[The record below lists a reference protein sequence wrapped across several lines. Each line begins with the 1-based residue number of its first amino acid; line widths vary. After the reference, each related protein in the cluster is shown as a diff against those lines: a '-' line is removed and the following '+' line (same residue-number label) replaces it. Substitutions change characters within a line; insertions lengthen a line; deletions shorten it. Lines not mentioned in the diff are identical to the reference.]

1 MAGQVAVTERK
12 TAVQTEHDSARC
24 LLAEVGYDHPPVGDV
39 PTLSE
44 AVRLDA
50 SGGPD
55 PAETVPMFDLIE
67 LLFFAYR
74 DFVGDADRLLEDY
87 RFGRA
92 HHRVLHFV
100 FRHPGLTVNALLDIL
115 KITKQSLNRVM
126 KDLIDG
132 HLIEVRAGTSDR
144 RRRLLH
150 PTPEGSKL
158 ALDLAHLQSE
168 RFRRTLA
175 TLPDGARAGAVAF
188 LLGMIDP
195 GQRDTVMNL
204 SRSASRQEQA
214 A

>member
-12 TAVQTEHDSARC
+12 TAVPTERDYART
-24 LLAEVGYDHPPVGDV
+24 LLAETGYDHLSGHEASTPPDTVRVD
-39 PTLSE
+39 
-44 AVRLDA
+44 AV
-50 SGGPD
+50 
-55 PAETVPMFDLIE
+55 AEPVPMFDLIE

-158 ALDLAHLQSE
+158 ALDLARLQSE

-175 TLPDGARAGAVAF
+175 ALPEEARAGAVAF

-195 GQRDTVMNL
+195 GQRDTVMDL
-204 SRSASRQEQA
+204 LRSASRREQA